1 MMKEIKKIG
10 VLTSGGDAPGMN
22 AAIRSVVR
30 CGIAAGCEVYGIKRG
45 YHGLLNGEINQ
56 MNTRNV
62 SEIIQRGGTILM
74 TARSKEFVTP
84 EGVAKGKEML
94 NIFGIDALIVIG
106 GDGSFRGAKDLADQ
120 GVPVIGIPATIDNDV
135 SSTEATIGFD
145 TASNTAISAID
156 KIRETA
162 SSHERCSVIEVMGR
176 DAGYIALNVGIGCG
190 AECVLIPEVP
200 FDFEEDVCQVLLK
213 GRNIGKHHFIV
224 VLAEGAGS
232 AVEMA
237 KKIEEKTGIETRP
250 TVLGYLQRGGSPTA
264 EDRNLASLMGMRAV
278 ECLKKG
284 IVNRLI
290 VVQGGEVKDID
301 IKKGLSMTKTISPE
315 MLLEVKQLF

>member
-1 MMKEIKKIG
+1 MKEIKKIA

-30 CGIAAGCEVYGIKRG
+30 AGISAGYEVYGIKRG
-45 YHGLLNGEINQ
+45 YHGLLKGEISL
-56 MNTRNV
+56 MNTRDV
-62 SEIIQRGGTILM
+62 SEIIQRGGTVLM
-74 TARSKEFVTP
+74 TARSKEFATP
-84 EGVAKGKEML
+84 EGVAKAKEML
-94 NIFGIDALIVIG
+94 DIFGIEALIVIG
-106 GDGSFRGAKDLADQ
+106 GDGSFRGANDLSEQ
-120 GVPVIGIPATIDNDV
+120 GVAVIGIPATIDNDV
-135 SSTEATIGFD
+135 ASTEVTIGFD

-190 AECVLIPEVP
+190 AECVLVPEVP
-200 FDFEEDVCQVLLK
+200 YDFDVDVCQVLLK

-224 VLAEGAGS
+224 VVAEGAGD
-232 AVEMA
+232 AVEMS
-237 KKIEEKTGIETRP
+237 KQIEKKTGIETRP

-264 EDRNLASLMGMRAV
+264 YDRNIASLMGVKAV

-284 IVNRLI
+284 IVNRI
-290 VVQGGEVKDID
+290 MAVKDGVVKDID
-301 IKKGLSMTKTISPE
+301 IKKGLSMTKTISSD
-315 MLLEVKQLF
+315 MLSEVNTLF

>member
-1 MMKEIKKIG
+1 MKEIKKIG

-30 CGIAAGCEVYGIKRG
+30 AGISAGYEVYGINRG
-45 YHGLLNGEINQ
+45 YHGLLNGEINK
-56 MNTRNV
+56 MTTRDV
-62 SEIIQRGGTILM
+62 SEIIQRGGTVLM
-74 TARSKEFVTP
+74 TARSKDFETA

-94 NIFGIDALIVIG
+94 DIFGIDALVVIG
-106 GDGSFRGAKDLADQ
+106 GDGSFRGAKDLAEQ
-120 GVPVIGIPATIDNDV
+120 GVAVIGIPATIDNDV
-135 SSTEATIGFD
+135 ASTEATIGFD
-145 TASNTAISAID
+145 TATNTAISAID

-176 DAGYIALNVGIGCG
+176 NAGYIALNVGIGCG

-200 FDFEEDVCQVLLK
+200 FDFDADVCQVLIK

-232 AVEMA
+232 AVEMS
-237 KKIEEKTGIETRP
+237 KEIEKKTGIETRP

-264 EDRNLASLMGMRAV
+264 YDRNLASMMGIKAV

-284 IVNRLI
+284 VVNRI
-290 VVQGGEVKDID
+290 MAVQDGAVKDLD

-315 MLLEVKQLF
+315 ILSEVKQLF